1 MMSGYNPGTG
11 VAEVVSHHVGLLEEQ
26 PVLLT
31 AELSL
36 YPLRYILNV
45 SLKNKI
51 LFYNIKHYSFI
62 VTFILFV
69 TKE

>member
-36 YPLRYILNV
+36 YPKFKPGLLAQATPG
-45 SLKNKI
+45 KG
-51 LFYNIKHYSFI
+51 
-62 VTFILFV
+62 
-69 TKE
+69 